1 MNNESEY
8 QYKIAMYIY
17 GDYTAFYKLEEKD
30 NGYFVP
36 VRFLS
41 GGCGEKSYCWEV
53 NVSMNQ
59 INVFEKYEKENK
71 YHQELNIYQELVGT
85 SFSSGETVNSER
97 LFWEDVIGIH
107 FYVKPCGEYTIAAL
121 QRANDSSAYI
131 KKIHIPNNY
140 SQSEFQ
146 DVVIDLIQEV
156 HNYREN
162 PKQTPVNVEEYRK
175 DESIGKH
182 RFPWDID
189 IYKGEKRILI
199 IPYLDHVGGFSRQPD
214 KMVVLDENAG
224 AEEIG
229 NGIMEVIEI
238 IKTSPRLA
246 GMTQGYRLATKYKG
260 WKTFSKKN
268 HLVTLKVNED
278 FSYKIYAKECP
289 KSDGLYQIVGDVK
302 YIDAATTMEELGS
315 CIIECFQVLSS
326 IGKKNYDPY
335 PIKNVEL
342 MDDSMLTVK
351 HPGDKHFY
359 DYEDA
364 HAGEIYQCYC
374 YMAHGEEGESSA
386 EFFLGI
392 APEIDCNLESENVCH
407 SWQDVYG
414 KAELFEMK
422 EEPYG
427 IFTYRAEMKNK
438 KTHKI
443 SYFLQMEE
451 DLILECGMDVH
462 QPNRRKKLD
471 EKLEYLFQEF
481 AMNCKKSEKENI
493 SLDI

>member
-1 MNNESEY
+1 MFNGEEY

-17 GDYTAFYKLEEKD
+17 GDYTAFYKLEEKN

-41 GGCGEKSYCWEV
+41 GGRGKEDYFDDV
-53 NVSMNQ
+53 RIGMNQ

-85 SFSSGETVNSER
+85 FFSSGDSVNSER
-97 LFWEDVIGIH
+97 LFWEDVTGIH
-107 FYVKPCGEYTIAAL
+107 FYVKPSGEYTIVAL

-140 SQSEFQ
+140 SHNEFQ
-146 DVVIDLIQEV
+146 DVVLELIQEV

-162 PKQTPVNVEEYRK
+162 PEQTPVNIEGYRK

-182 RFPWDID
+182 RFPWQIN
-189 IYKGEKRILI
+189 IYKGEKRLLI
-199 IPYLDHVGGFSRQPD
+199 IPYLDHVAGFRRQPD
-214 KMVVLDENAG
+214 KMVVLDENAS

-229 NGIMEVIEI
+229 NGIMEVLEI

-246 GMTQGYRLATKYKG
+246 GMTQGYWLATKYKG

-268 HLVTLKVNED
+268 NLVTLEVNED
-278 FSYKIYAKECP
+278 FSYKIYAEECP

-302 YIDAATTMEELGS
+302 YIDADITVEGLGN
-315 CIIECFQVLSS
+315 CIIECFQVLPS
-326 IGKKNYDPY
+326 IGKKEHDPY
-335 PIKNVEL
+335 PIKSVEL
-342 MDDSMLTVK
+342 MDGSMLTVK
-351 HPGDKHFY
+351 HPSDKHFY

-374 YMAHGEEGESSA
+374 YMVHGEEGESSA

-392 APEIDCNLESENVCH
+392 APEIDCNLDLENVCH

-422 EEPYG
+422 EDSYG
-427 IFTYRAEMKNK
+427 IFTHRAEIKNK

-462 QPNRRKKLD
+462 QPNKRKKTD
-471 EKLEYLFQEF
+471 EKLGHLFQEF
-481 AMNCKKSEKENI
+481 AMNCKKSEKEKYQP
-493 SLDI
+493 